1 MNFDENDEFEP
12 NDELILIKS
21 EENDS
26 EILQE
31 PILLSDSEDLGNA
44 SLGIPFFKLLTPMLS
59 EEDFF
64 NEICLQKSLEL
75 AYFEQLRDV
84 I

>member
-12 NDELILIKS
+12 NDELILIKP
-21 EENDS
+21 EEKDS

-44 SLGIPFFKLLTPMLS
+44 SLGIPML
-59 EEDFF
+59 
-64 NEICLQKSLEL
+64 NI
-75 AYFEQLRDV
+75 
-84 I
+84 